1 MINDVLQAAETL
13 FKDQLTIAYKS
24 KTLPVSVKQH
34 GGQFGDA
41 EIEKIVV
48 SQPSILLTVL
58 NWSRLPNSKHLP
70 NRPYMVNFAAVIA
83 AVDGDPV
90 QRRSQLVVLAGAVTR
105 LLENQ
110 YWDISGNEITAAELT
125 ASRNLYSLAAQK
137 KGLSLWVVTWSHE
150 MRAVATNVSPTLYLL
165 EAVDS
170 ETDVHG
176 SLDNTL
182 EMAGSTEAQHGNLQD
197 ELNV

>member
-1 MINDVLQAAETL
+1 MINAVLQEAEAL
-13 FKDQLTIAYKS
+13 FKDRLTIGYKN

-34 GGQFGDA
+34 GGQFGDS

-58 NWSRLPNSKHLP
+58 NWNRMDKSKELPG
-70 NRPYMVNFAAVIA
+70 RPYAVNFAAVIA
-83 AVDGDPV
+83 AIDGDPV
-90 QRRSQLVVLAGAVTR
+90 QRRSQLVVLAAAITK

-110 YWDISGNEITAAELT
+110 RWEMSGNAITAAELT

-150 MRAVATNVSPTLYLL
+150 MVLVGDIATPTLYLL
-165 EAVDS
+165 EEVQG
-170 ETDVHG
+170 ETDIHG
-176 SLDNTL
+176 SLDATL
-182 EMAGSTEAQHGNLQD
+182 EIKSSTTPQHQNLQD
-197 ELNV
+197 DLNV